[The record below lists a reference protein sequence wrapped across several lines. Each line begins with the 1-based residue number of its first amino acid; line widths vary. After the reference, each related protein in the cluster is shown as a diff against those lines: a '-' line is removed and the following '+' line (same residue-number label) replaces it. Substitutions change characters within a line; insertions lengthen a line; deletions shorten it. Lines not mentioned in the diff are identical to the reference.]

1 MEISFIISYFFRERR
16 CAIMNRGLVFAMLS
30 SLMFSFMNVLVKKA
44 SHTLGTGEIIFV
56 RSVISIFMILL
67 IMRIGKIKFSHKD
80 RGTLIFRGVVGGM
93 SMCLIFLAVSGM
105 HLGDASILQQ
115 LSAFF
120 VLIISAI
127 YLKEKLPSHTIMPLI
142 IIVLGTC
149 LILRP
154 WEYNSFSVY
163 ALFAI
168 ASAFTGAVVYTTIH
182 KLFENGGHTSW
193 EVIFYLFLCSVFI
206 GLAMMYNNHHMPTR
220 YEWFL
225 LLGIALTSLFGQNF
239 MTQAYEFANQ
249 VLVSFVMYL
258 GVFFNALWGYVFFGE
273 IMHTLSIIGGVL
285 VIGSSIYLSHKKAHK

>member
-1 MEISFIISYFFRERR
+1 
-16 CAIMNRGLVFAMLS
+16 MNRGLIFAMLA
-30 SLMFSFMNVLVKKA
+30 SLMFSFMNVLVKEA
-44 SHTLGTGEIIFV
+44 SRTVGTGEIIFV
-56 RSVISIFMILL
+56 RSVISVVMILL
-67 IMRIGKIKFSHKD
+67 IMRVLKIKFSHKD
-80 RGTLIFRGVVGGM
+80 KGTLIFRGVVGGL

-105 HLGDASILQQ
+105 NLGDASILQQ

-120 VLIISAI
+120 VLIISAV
-127 YLKEKLPSHTIMPLI
+127 YLKEKLPAHTVLPLI
-142 IIVLGTC
+142 IIVAGTC

-154 WEYNSFSVY
+154 WEYCSFSVY

-193 EVIFYLFLCSVFI
+193 EVIFYLFLCSIFI
-206 GLAMMYNNHHMPTR
+206 GLAMMYNNCHMPTH
-220 YEWFL
+220 YEWIL
-225 LLGIALTSLFGQNF
+225 LLGIAFTSLIAQNF

-273 IMHTLSIIGGVL
+273 VMHNLSIIGGVL
-285 VIGSSIYLSHKKAHK
+285 VIGSSIYLSHKRAQK

>member
-1 MEISFIISYFFRERR
+1 MPDIPGCIRHALGR
-16 CAIMNRGLVFAMLS
+16 CFHIAA
-30 SLMFSFMNVLVKKA
+30 
-44 SHTLGTGEIIFV
+44 
-56 RSVISIFMILL
+56 VI
-67 IMRIGKIKFSHKD
+67 G
-80 RGTLIFRGVVGGM
+80 IFRADNI
-93 SMCLIFLAVSGM
+93 SNLPKRKT
-105 HLGDASILQQ
+105 
-115 LSAFF
+115 AFTYYN
-120 VLIISAI
+120 A
-127 YLKEKLPSHTIMPLI
+127 LI

-225 LLGIALTSLFGQNF
+225 LLA
-239 MTQAYEFANQ
+239 
-249 VLVSFVMYL
+249 
-258 GVFFNALWGYVFFGE
+258 
-273 IMHTLSIIGGVL
+273 
-285 VIGSSIYLSHKKAHK
+285 